1 MSELSDR
8 EIEEAAREAGISPAE
23 LRRALEQQRANAG
36 ALVRVPTP
44 TLPSNPRGISVAN
57 AESQLPYPPEQAVRS
72 VKHQIER
79 EIGVSGHM
87 MGSTA
92 ADIYDEGRGMI
103 YRIQAANDGAGGSL
117 VRVDVDSTPMRSRK
131 TLSGMGLAATVG
143 LFALSG
149 LVVIPGLIG
158 WVLLASAAGLGVL
171 GATVMTA
178 TSNRAI
184 KDARATVAHALV
196 ESEHQALPPGP
207 RETSKTS
214 DAVAGII
221 ENLIERVE

>member
-1 MSELSDR
+1 MSELSDL
-8 EIEEAAREAGISPAE
+8 EIEEAAREAGISPLE
-23 LRRALEQQRANAG
+23 LRAALEQQRANPG
-36 ALVRVPTP
+36 ALMRTSSA
-44 TLPSNPRGISVAN
+44 TLPSNTRGTSVAN

-79 EIGVSGHM
+79 EIGITGHM

-92 ADIYDEGRGMI
+92 ADIYDEERGMI
-103 YRIQAANDGAGGSL
+103 YRIQAANDGAGGAL
-117 VRVDVDSTPMRSRK
+117 VRIDVDSTPLRSRK

-149 LVVIPGLIG
+149 LIVPGLVG
-158 WVLLASAAGLGVL
+158 WGLLAGAVALAAL
-171 GATVMTA
+171 GATTMTA

-196 ESEHQALPPGP
+196 EAEYQALPPGP
-207 RETSKTS
+207 
-214 DAVAGII
+214 V
-221 ENLIERVE
+221 